1 MNANYIV
8 CWSCILGN
16 MEVSCMFIAL
26 LEMSSAALTG
36 SVRSALLR
44 GWRERWTDEHW
55 SVAVKRH
62 FPQGAN
68 GDACQLAGECCVT
81 LLI

>member
-1 MNANYIV
+1 
-8 CWSCILGN
+8 
-16 MEVSCMFIAL
+16 MFIAL